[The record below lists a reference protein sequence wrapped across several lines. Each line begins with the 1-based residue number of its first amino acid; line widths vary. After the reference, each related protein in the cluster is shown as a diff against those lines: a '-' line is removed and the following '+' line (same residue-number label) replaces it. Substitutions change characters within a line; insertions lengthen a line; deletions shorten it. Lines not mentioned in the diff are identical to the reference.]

1 MTIKT
6 KIAAL
11 AVAALTI
18 TGSIVSTTTGAQ
30 AGGGGGGGGFHH
42 GWGFGGALLGAAIV
56 GSAIA
61 ASTQGPDYRSCYVRQ
76 YDAFGRY
83 IGTRNVCY

>member
-30 AGGGGGGGGFHH
+30 AGGGGGGGFHP

-56 GSAIA
+56 GTAIA
-61 ASTQGPDYRSCYVRQ
+61 ASTPSPGYRSCYVSQ

-83 IGTRNVCY
+83 IGTMNVCY

>member
-11 AVAALTI
+11 AVAALTVA
-18 TGSIVSTTTGAQ
+18 GSIATTTSAE
-30 AGGGGGGGGFHH
+30 AKGFYP

-61 ASTQGPDYRSCYVRQ
+61 ASQPAPYYRSCFVRQ
-76 YDAFGRY
+76 YDAYGRY
-83 IGTRNVCY
+83 IGTMNVCN